1 MKQFTIGQV
10 AKQAGIKVET
20 IKFYQ
25 RRGLIEQPSR
35 PESGYRTYPT
45 ETVRQIHFILRAKEL
60 GFSLQE
66 ICELL
71 GLRVTSG
78 TSYSEIKVRAEAKLA
93 NIQQKQRVLAR
104 METILRQLAIACQ
117 GQGPLCE
124 CPILSALDKEVVDG
138 SG

>member
-10 AKQAGIKVET
+10 ATQAGIKVET

-25 RRGLIEQPSR
+25 RRGLIEQPPR

-66 ICELL
+66 IRELL

-78 TSYSEIKVRAEAKLA
+78 TSCSEIKVRAEAKLA

-117 GQGPLCE
+117 GQGPLSE